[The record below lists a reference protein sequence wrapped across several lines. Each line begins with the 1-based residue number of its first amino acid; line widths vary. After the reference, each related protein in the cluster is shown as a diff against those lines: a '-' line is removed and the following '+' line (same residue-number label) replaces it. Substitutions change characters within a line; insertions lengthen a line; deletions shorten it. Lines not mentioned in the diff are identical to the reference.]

1 MEFEASRA
9 KAVDKLNYF
18 VENNLSEYSKLRNF
32 DFGPDD
38 RSNISCLSPYITHG
52 VINELEVIDKSLKKF
67 SFAKNEKFIQ
77 EVLWRVYWKGWLE
90 LRPNVWSDY
99 LVELNNLRNEF
110 KSNQNYLNAIEGKT
124 NIECFNQ
131 WVKELK
137 ENNYLHNHT
146 RMWFASIWIF
156 TLELPWQ
163 LGAEFFMQH
172 LYDGDAASNTL
183 GWRWVAGV
191 QTQGKHYLA
200 SEWNIRKFTN
210 NRFQNIQL
218 NENAPPIFSDKTYSI
233 GKKDFLNFE
242 ILEDKI
248 LFLGNSN
255 EIAESIAC
263 LKGKGPTDTMEL
275 VYAQA
280 NALGFDIGDVIANG
294 SALNEFR
301 LMLIRQGVDESVA
314 QQLINEPWSVLQR
327 SPQQYSIQVEKSGY
341 LADLDALVIGQVLC
355 EAGAGRSV
363 QESDIDHGIGIEI
376 HRSIGERVES
386 GDAIMTLDGPFGIDI
401 HLIQRLKQA
410 ITISDYQVKLG
421 TRILETV
428 TISDC
433 PTT

>member
-1 MEFEASRA
+1 MIFEASRA
-9 KAVDKLNYF
+9 KAIDKLNIF
-18 VENNLSEYSKLRNF
+18 IENNLSEYSKLRNF
-32 DFGPDD
+32 DFGPDN

-52 VINELEVIDKSLKKF
+52 IVNELEVIDKSLKKF
-67 SFAKNEKFIQ
+67 SFSKNEKFIQ

-99 LVELNNLRNEF
+99 LVELNNLRNKF
-110 KSNQNYLNAIEGKT
+110 KSNKNYLNAIEGKT

-200 SEWNIRKFTN
+200 SECNIKKFTN

-218 NENAPPIFSDKTYSI
+218 NENASSIFNDKTYPI
-233 GKKDFLNFE
+233 NKKEFLNSQ

-248 LFLGNSN
+248 LLIFENNMTFEFSDFKEHKFKKILLVLNDTNRAIKLSEKVLKFKAN
-255 EIAESIAC
+255 LLEDQKTRLIEKSINC
-263 LKGKGPTDTMEL
+263 ETININDLKDITEK
-275 VYAQA
+275 VYALYPTVSENLNFIQ
-280 NALGFDIGDVIANG
+280 NNQLQNIKFLYRKLDQFSWQYCNKGFFNFKNYIPKIIANF
-294 SALNEFR
+294 N
-301 LMLIRQGVDESVA
+301 
-314 QQLINEPWSVLQR
+314 
-327 SPQQYSIQVEKSGY
+327 
-341 LADLDALVIGQVLC
+341 
-355 EAGAGRSV
+355 
-363 QESDIDHGIGIEI
+363 
-376 HRSIGERVES
+376 
-386 GDAIMTLDGPFGIDI
+386 
-401 HLIQRLKQA
+401 
-410 ITISDYQVKLG
+410 
-421 TRILETV
+421 
-428 TISDC
+428 
-433 PTT
+433 